1 MAASLEALPRH
12 SDLDLTASPHATR
25 SQMKLD
31 VRSLAASVVGL
42 AALGVAVWTVV
53 SHDEGAAQLAAEP
66 AERVAS
72 PMPVALEPLAAPRE
86 DGVRVAPDSELV
98 ELAEA
103 NVRAT
108 VVLQG
113 QWLGARGYESALEVR
128 VTSVAA
134 ATLERWAD
142 VDDRWWG
149 ELQEELRI
157 SNLESAGLDSLHGGG
172 MPVQVDGHGRFE
184 LEVTALLRERGRL
197 PASLLV
203 TLRHENFRSVRA
215 EVPLVVNG
223 EPLSRAAL
231 EREEL
236 IVLPFQWQLQPVCV
250 VRGNTGLVDGHG
262 AVHVEAWRLDGDRP
276 RELLAEDDVN
286 GPDDV
291 FELPCTPCPKV
302 AVVAYCDG
310 FLPQTR
316 VVYVGD
322 QLNLWLGRITLDRG
336 FTYSGQVAVGEHTLG
351 ASAWL
356 YLSRENPVFNAERF
370 RWRGFVWFDNR
381 FEPEATA
388 VRTASDGSFRFTGLA
403 GGLYELRMGIDPNW
417 WTQMD
422 PVYFVRAPAEDVTLR
437 PWLTRIELQVEQGDL
452 PASERPI
459 AVRGLGRGGA
469 NSARL
474 VTDGIGRA
482 QLRLFP
488 GEPYVVSVEQ
498 PRGPAWEYGK
508 VTSRERLDAIERI
521 SMAAHPAR

>member
-1 MAASLEALPRH
+1 
-12 SDLDLTASPHATR
+12 
-25 SQMKLD
+25 MKLD
-31 VRSLAASVVGL
+31 VRWVAACTSVAF
-42 AALGVAVWTVV
+42 AALGAAIWVVV
-53 SHDEGAAQLAAEP
+53 SHDRSDAPLAAEP
-66 AERVAS
+66 AELVATS
-72 PMPVALEPLAAPRE
+72 APAEHAGLEPLAAPRE
-86 DGVRVAPDSELV
+86 RDERIAPDSGSDDD
-98 ELAEA
+98 AA
-103 NVRAT
+103 GPIRAT

-113 QWLGARGYESALEVR
+113 QWLGARGYESALDVR

-134 ATLERWAD
+134 ATLERWSD
-142 VDDRWWG
+142 VGDTWFA
-149 ELQEELRI
+149 ELEEGLVAET
-157 SNLESAGLDSLHGGG
+157 LESAERDALRGGG
-172 MPVQVDGHGRFE
+172 LTAQVDGHGRFE
-184 LEVTALLRERGRL
+184 LDVTALLGERGRL

-215 EVPLVVNG
+215 EVPLVRDG

-231 EREEL
+231 EREGL
-236 IVLPFQWQLQPVCV
+236 VLLPFQWQLQPVCV
-250 VRGNTGLVDGHG
+250 VRGNVGLVEGHG
-262 AVHVEAWRLDGDRP
+262 AVHVEAWRLEGDRP
-276 RELLAEDDVN
+276 RQLLAEDDVD
-286 GPDDV
+286 GPDEI
-291 FELPCTPCPKV
+291 FELPCTPCPKI

-322 QLNLWLGRITLDRG
+322 ELNLWLGRITLDRG

-356 YLSRENPVFNAERF
+356 YLSRENPVLNPERF
-370 RWRGFVWFDNR
+370 HWRGFVWFDNR
-381 FEPEATA
+381 FEPEAMA
-388 VRTASDGSFRFTGLA
+388 VRTTRDGSFRFTGLA
-403 GGLYELRMGIDPNW
+403 GGLYELRMGIDPKW

-422 PVYFVRAPAEDVTLR
+422 PVYFVRAPAEGVTLR

-452 PASERPI
+452 PVSARPI
-459 AVRGLGRGGA
+459 AVRGLGRDGA
-469 NSARL
+469 STARL